1 MAITISRRALL
12 ITAVAVAAL
21 VVVTYFVMKLFV
33 LGSEDE
39 NPIRVRNKQL
49 RIETY
54 DRNWIKPGA
63 AEKWK
68 MNNANPTASQQYTVT
83 AYGANPGCIDPMT
96 ATTVEIRYSIPST
109 TGGNPEV
116 RTLSFSLELN
126 PAGKAV
132 PVLVP
137 SVQMTA
143 DNSKKRKILSMV
155 DDKLGGLSEL
165 VVGNTTCT
173 FPTDRRVEVELC
185 LHNCS

>member
-1 MAITISRRALL
+1 MAITISKRALL
-12 ITAVAVAAL
+12 ITTLAVASLIA
-21 VVVTYFVMKLFV
+21 VTYFVTKFV

-54 DRNWIKPGA
+54 DRNWIKTGGT
-63 AEKWK
+63 EKWK
-68 MNNANPTASQQYTVT
+68 MTNANPTASQQYTVT

-109 TGGNPEV
+109 SGGNPEV

-126 PAGKAV
+126 PAGKPI
-132 PVLVP
+132 PVVVP
-137 SVQMTA
+137 SIPMTA
-143 DNSKKRKILSMV
+143 DNSKKRKILSMN
-155 DDKLGGLSEL
+155 DDKLGGISEL
-165 VVGNTTCT
+165 VVGGTTCT